1 VVERNERLRSVDAAL
16 KEWRQGDY
24 VLGEQ
29 WLVVRFDASCPVTE
43 GAQKVSGSDPD
54 ADLVEL
60 GVRGLVVLTQT
71 CDVVRDCM
79 DRPYVEVAPLVEV
92 AASELHQVRRGYL
105 PKYAAVPGLDEQC
118 LVADLDRVMTV
129 EKAVVA
135 SWTRGAGCKDDGEAR
150 LFADALTR
158 KRSRFAFPDD
168 FTDVVGDLVRRLRDK
183 HDKNSEEGRALRA
196 LREIRVQAE
205 PAWDAAEVKL
215 FFWFVR
221 ELDIVDFAGKPWAT
235 WLDGWLGRI
244 TKAGRYT
251 AVSGAVVSLTD
262 MTAADYVASDRL
274 DLDHLSRRGTAGA

>member
-1 VVERNERLRSVDAAL
+1 VAEREDKLRSVDAAL
-16 KEWRQGDY
+16 REWRQGDY

-29 WLVVRFDASCPVTE
+29 WLVVRFDASCPITE
-43 GAQKVSGSDPD
+43 EARKVAGRDPD
-54 ADLVEL
+54 ADLGETA
-60 GVRGLVVLTQT
+60 VRGLVVLTQT
-71 CDVVRDCM
+71 CDVVRDCA

-92 AASELHQVRRGYL
+92 DAGELHQVRRGYL
-105 PKYAAVPGLDEQC
+105 PRYAAVPRLDEQC
-118 LVADLDRVMTV
+118 LVVDLDRVMTV

-150 LFADALTR
+150 SFADALTR
-158 KRSRFAFPDD
+158 KRGRFAFPDD
-168 FTDVVGDLVRRLRDK
+168 FREVVGDLERRLRDK
-183 HDKNSEEGRALRA
+183 HDKNTEEGSALRA

-205 PAWDAAEVKL
+205 PAWDAVEVKL

-221 ELDIVDFAGKPWAT
+221 ELDVADFAGKPWST
-235 WLDGWLGRI
+235 WLDAWLGRI

-251 AVSGAVVSLTD
+251 EVSAAIVSLAD